1 MRSQRLARLVLVSTF
16 FAALLSL
23 AACQGMQVETG
34 PFVEDQGHSN
44 ANNF

>member
-1 MRSQRLARLVLVSTF
+1 MPSQRLARLVLVTTL

-34 PFVEDQGHSN
+34 PLVEDQGHSN